1 MKHPSQAIADLVL
14 RTEILDAMADGG
26 WYTAN
31 TLSSKLGHVSSRTLS
46 HMLIQLVRLE
56 VLHRDVRRT
65 PTHYR
70 RAQLEHL
77 RERRVALKMFV
88 GFEPRSETDEICRH
102 DCRHETRC
110 VCEVAEAFPLSL
122 WCECPETCEYFEE
135 IPPHARVLA
144 AQPPAKSLMALL
156 GSDDDEIVAA
166 ATPEE
171 RLRAQKR
178 AQKRRQRTRLKEEQE
193 C

>member
-1 MKHPSQAIADLVL
+1 MKPLADAYADLAL
-14 RTEILDAMADGG
+14 RSEILDAMADGS
-26 WYTAN
+26 WHTAGS
-31 TLSSKLGHVSSRTLS
+31 LADLLGHSPRLLS
-46 HMLIQLVRLE
+46 HMLIRLVRLE
-56 VLHRDVRRT
+56 VLHRDVRSV
-65 PTHYR
+65 PTRYK
-70 RAQLEHL
+70 RAELEVL
-77 RERRVALKMFV
+77 KERKVSLKMLV
-88 GFEPRSETDEICRH
+88 GFAERFDEIRRH
-102 DCRHETRC
+102 DCRNETQC
-110 VCEVAEAFPLSL
+110 VCDVAEAFPLSL
-122 WCECPETCEYFEE
+122 WCECPDTCEYFEAV
-135 IPPHARVLA
+135 PPHARVLA

>member
-46 HMLIQLVRLE
+46 HMLIRLVRLE
-56 VLHRDVRRT
+56 VLHRDVRAV
-65 PTHYR
+65 PTRYR
-70 RAQLEHL
+70 RARLETL
-77 RERRVALKMFV
+77 KERKVSLKMLV
-88 GFEPRSETDEICRH
+88 GFEARYDEVRRH
-102 DCRHETRC
+102 DCRHETQC
-110 VCEVAEAFPLSL
+110 VCDVAEAFPLSL
-122 WCECPETCEYFEE
+122 WCECPETCEHFEE
-135 IPPHARVLA
+135 VPPHARVLA
-144 AQPPAKSLMALL
+144 SQPLGASLLDLL
-156 GSDDDEIVAA
+156 GSDDDETVTA

-171 RLRAQKR
+171 RLRASRR
-178 AQKRRQRTRLKEEQE
+178 ASQRRRRARLKEEQE